1 MLRAVQALQR
11 SVLAA
16 ARAGALARLLCPR
29 SLPAGPAGATRAQ
42 GPAEADPEATR
53 LEGLQD
59 GRLDAKHDAP
69 RAGGARPPQPRSRP
83 CAHGSARGCAP
94 EGDCGPRPPQVSTWL
109 LYYRKELRGVPLE
122 TLLRRKQERAAA
134 EVAAPADA
142 TVSPATGTTRQSV
155 I

>member
-1 MLRAVQALQR
+1 
-11 SVLAA
+11 
-16 ARAGALARLLCPR
+16 
-29 SLPAGPAGATRAQ
+29 
-42 GPAEADPEATR
+42 
-53 LEGLQD
+53 
-59 GRLDAKHDAP
+59 
-69 RAGGARPPQPRSRP
+69 
-83 CAHGSARGCAP
+83 
-94 EGDCGPRPPQVSTWL
+94 VSTWL